1 VAIARPD
8 EDVLVM
14 VGDGSYLMMNSEIVS
29 AVMMGVRLTIVVL
42 DNAGFGCINRLQMA
56 TGGANFNNLFR
67 DTYHMDLP
75 NVDFAA
81 HCRRHGRQGEEGG
94 GRWASWR
101 RHWRKARAWRAC
113 MSWSSTPIR

>member
-1 VAIARPD
+1 GLGVAMARPD
-8 EDVLVM
+8 DDVVVM

-29 AVMMGVRLTIVVL
+29 AVMMGIRMTIVVL

-67 DTYHMDLP
+67 DTFHMELP

-81 HCRRHGRQGEEGG
+81 HAAAMGAKGKKVSSLAELETALRDSEGAPG
-94 GRWASWR
+94 V
-101 RHWRKARAWRAC
+101 HVFV
-113 MSWSSTPIR
+113 ID